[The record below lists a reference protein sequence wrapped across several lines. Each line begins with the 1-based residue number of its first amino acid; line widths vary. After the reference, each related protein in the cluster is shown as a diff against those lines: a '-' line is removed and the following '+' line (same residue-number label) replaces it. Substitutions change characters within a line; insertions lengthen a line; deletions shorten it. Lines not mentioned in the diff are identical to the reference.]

1 MRDKS
6 GLLRWPR
13 DIIAILSALSALLIY
28 SQYTTLLKFA
38 VLRPAHRYASLAI
51 FIPVLKRHV
60 QLEMADAIVVSLI
73 FAALVTIIVLEL
85 WKKRLSTFL
94 SKVFETEKRTLFVL
108 VLACLFCARFY
119 FARGGLAWAGDANFH
134 IGYAW
139 IASQSFSQ
147 GEIPIWTN
155 YFGTGGPY
163 CQFYGFLFFYLT
175 GVVNLLFSDLEFSL
189 KFVMGVSHVFSGI
202 GMYLFVRT
210 LFNRQA
216 GFMAALAYV
225 MVVWHTQQVL
235 IMGRFPL
242 SVFYALLP
250 FPFYF
255 FERLRVRTPR
265 LACAMGGGL
274 TLGMLAFTH
283 PGYAFWATALLGL
296 YVCIRLWS
304 DTDRRGIRAVCWHS
318 LLLLMGGLAFGAYL
332 TLPMWMERENAGL
345 KFGVNLSGL
354 PDPTWSQLLIW
365 SNYRFRLFFIEAN
378 HWYGGYL
385 GLSLIALSL
394 VGLTSSLLFW
404 RRLTPPHRHASTE
417 RTGTKV
423 TLAADL
429 PAKSW
434 PATACLIVSLLLVFG
449 YRWPLLGSLSVVQAF
464 NAGRYLLFVVFFLS
478 VTVGVGTV
486 ALVRFCRSRGTG
498 IDIFAI
504 LLLIVVVDLGPT
516 TFQQPYIRYSALK
529 RPQLIDTKTT
539 QFLRSEAAQ
548 FPNGEI
554 PNYRSFYATDTD
566 YRPFSISYLSIKT
579 GLVTFLG
586 LFNEAPM
593 ATNIFCHPLEKS
605 LNPAIRKA
613 EKLESPVSQKFGPLR
628 DGLYLLNTKRF
639 LARHSRKKNTLM
651 NWTIPD
657 VSPVVI
663 SSKVAGWDLPAR
675 NHVDTQAQLA
685 FLQLVKA
692 MGVNQAANTCDQ
704 ILLTGH
710 TSSEDLGTSPSVKVL
725 EHRAWNQ
732 RVEMLIRTSSPCFAR
747 LAYAYYPYLSVTV
760 NDKKVVPYQT
770 AGRFIALRLGEG
782 EQHIVL
788 EPVLSPLRRGLLILN
803 LAMVGACLA
812 YFGWRVRH
820 SWPMRYFL
828 KNKGKNHES

>member
-1 MRDKS
+1 MPYKS

-13 DIIAILSALSALLIY
+13 DIIAVLSALAALLIY
-28 SQYTTLLKFA
+28 SQYTTLFKFA
-38 VLRPAHRYASLAI
+38 VLQPAHRYGSLTLFLQA
-51 FIPVLKRHV
+51 VKQKV
-60 QLEMADAIVVSLI
+60 QLDMADAIVAGLI
-73 FAALVTIIVLEL
+73 FAAFVSIIVLEL

-108 VLACLFCARFY
+108 LLICLFCARFY

-139 IASQSFSQ
+139 IAAQAFSQ

-175 GVVNLLFSDLEFSL
+175 GAVNLLFSDLEFSL

-216 GFMAALAYV
+216 GFIAALAYV
-225 MVVWHTQQVL
+225 MCVWHTQQVL
-235 IMGRFPL
+235 IMGRYPL

-255 FERLRVRTPR
+255 FERLRVRTHR
-265 LACAMGGGL
+265 LAYAMGGGL

-283 PGYAFWATALLGL
+283 PGYAFWATVLLGL
-296 YVCIRLWS
+296 YVCLRLWS
-304 DTDRRGIRAVCWHS
+304 LIDRQEIGTVCWHS

-332 TLPMWMERENAGL
+332 TLPMWIERGNVGL
-345 KFGVNLSGL
+345 NLGVNLSGL
-354 PDPTWSQLLIW
+354 PDPTWGQLLTW
-365 SNYRFRLFFIEAN
+365 SNYRFRILLIETN

-394 VGLTSSLLFW
+394 VGLTSSLLIW
-404 RRLTPPHRHASTE
+404 RRWRAPNRHASKDQQ
-417 RTGTKV
+417 GMKF
-423 TLAADL
+423 TLPADL
-429 PAKSW
+429 PSKSW

-449 YRWPLLGSLSVVQAF
+449 YRWPPLGSLSVVQAF

-478 VTVGVGTV
+478 VTVGWGSV
-486 ALVRFCRSRGTG
+486 ALVHLNHSRGTG
-498 IDIFAI
+498 IHIFTI
-504 LLLIVVVDLGPT
+504 LLLVVVVDLGPA

-529 RPQLIDTKTT
+529 RPQLVGTKTT
-539 QFLRSEAAQ
+539 HILRSEAAQ

-586 LFNEAPM
+586 LFNEASL
-593 ATNIFCHPLEKS
+593 ATNVFCHPLEKS
-605 LNPAIRKA
+605 LNSAIRKA
-613 EKLESPVSQKFGPLR
+613 EKLESPSAQKFGPLR
-628 DGLYLLNTKRF
+628 NGLYLLNTKRF
-639 LARHSRKKNTLM
+639 MARHSNKKTLM

-657 VSPVVI
+657 VSPVVV
-663 SSKVAGWDLPAR
+663 SSRVAGWDLPVRQGA
-675 NHVDTQAQLA
+675 DTQARLA
-685 FLQLVKA
+685 LLQLVKA
-692 MGVNQAANTCDQ
+692 MGINQEENTCDQ
-704 ILLTGH
+704 ILLTGYKGR
-710 TSSEDLGTSPSVKVL
+710 EDLGTSPSVEVL
-725 EHRAWNQ
+725 YHRTWNQ
-732 RVEMLIRTSSPCFAR
+732 RVEILIRTSSPCFAR
-747 LAYAYYPYLSVTV
+747 LAYAYYPYLSVIV
-760 NDKKVVPYQT
+760 NGEKVVPYQT
-770 AGRFIALRLGEG
+770 AGRFIAVQLSEG

-803 LAMVGACLA
+803 LAMVTACLV
-812 YFGWRVRH
+812 YFGWKACH
-820 SWPMRYFL
+820 SGRMREFL
-828 KNKGKNHES
+828 S